1 MAIGWRSQ
9 YQRYR
14 GFYLNILSL
23 YKQKADIRA
32 FLEIILSISTIIIF
46 LLFALKPTA
55 LTIIGLYSEIQ
66 EKQKT
71 VAVLNQKINSLS
83 TAGSLLTQNKN
94 SIPDINFAVS
104 DLPRPD
110 LISGQIEALAAKN
123 SVTILGISVE
133 QVTVVGSDQTKK
145 TTSLAPLPDN
155 ANGMALSVS
164 VKGDYPNLV
173 SLLKDIENLRM
184 VTKLDIT
191 GISSSVTEK
200 GKSIVAIISGRV
212 PYLGQ

>member
-9 YQRYR
+9 YQRYK

-23 YKQKADIRA
+23 YKQKADVRA

-55 LTIIGLYSEIQ
+55 LTIISLYSEIH

-71 VAVLNQKINSLS
+71 VATLDQKINSLS

-94 SIPDINFAVS
+94 FIPNINIAVS
-104 DLPRPD
+104 DSPRPD
-110 LISGQIEALAAKN
+110 LISQEIQALAAKD

-155 ANGMALSVS
+155 ANGMGISIS
-164 VKGDYPNLV
+164 VKGNYPNLV
-173 SLLKDIENLRM
+173 SLLKDFENLRM
-184 VTKLDIT
+184 VTQIDVA
-191 GISSSVTEK
+191 GVSSSVTDK
-200 GKSIVAIISGRV
+200 GKTIVAIISGRV

>member
-14 GFYLNILSL
+14 GFYLNVLAL
-23 YKQKADIRA
+23 YKQKADVRA
-32 FLEIILSISTIIIF
+32 FLEIVLSISTIIIF

-55 LTIIGLYSEIQ
+55 LTIISLYSEIQ

-71 VAVLNQKINSLS
+71 VAGLDQKINSLS
-83 TAGSLLTQNKN
+83 TAGSLLKQNQN
-94 SIPDINFAVS
+94 IIPDIDVAVS
-104 DLPRPD
+104 DSPRPD
-110 LISGQIEALAAKN
+110 LISQEIQALAAKN
-123 SVTILGISVE
+123 SVTVLGISVE
-133 QVTVVGSDQTKK
+133 QVTIVGSDQTKK
-145 TTSLAPLPDN
+145 TTSLAPLPNN
-155 ANGMALSVS
+155 ANGMGISVS

-173 SLLKDIENLRM
+173 SLLNDFENLR
-184 VTKLDIT
+184 TIT
-191 GISSSVTEK
+191 QIDVAGISSSVTEK

>member
-14 GFYLNILSL
+14 GFYLNILAL

-55 LTIIGLYSEIQ
+55 ITIISLYSEIQ

-83 TAGSLLTQNKN
+83 TAGSLLAQNKN
-94 SIPDINFAVS
+94 FIPDINFAVS

-110 LISGQIEALAAKN
+110 LISGQVEALAAKD

-145 TTSLAPLPDN
+145 TTSLTPLPNN
-155 ANGMALSVS
+155 ANGMGISIS